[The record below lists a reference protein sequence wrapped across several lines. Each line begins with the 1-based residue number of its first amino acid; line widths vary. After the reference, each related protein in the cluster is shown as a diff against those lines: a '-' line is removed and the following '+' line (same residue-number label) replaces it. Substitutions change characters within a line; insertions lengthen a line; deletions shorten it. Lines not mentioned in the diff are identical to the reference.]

1 MNRRSLLST
10 TATLLR
16 QALAKTF
23 RCRWMLFFTLLVLL
37 LSPARLLAA
46 GVQALFNLETPTG
59 GPFPC
64 DLFTVADSSH
74 NTGLRVN
81 LPLPD
86 CQSHPSDC
94 DDLHVINTLD
104 GFNQQPR
111 LSIPF
116 SGPIDVTTATSEAVL
131 LISLGSTLSKG
142 NSGGEVVGINQ
153 LVWDPETHTL
163 HVESD
168 ELLAQHTR
176 YALLVTNGLRDPGG
190 GAVEASEAFAQF
202 RHDLNFGQ
210 TKDPALKTYGKA
222 LQEGLAAAA
231 TVGVPPA
238 DIVAASVFTTQSVT
252 AVLEK
257 IRAQLKAAIPEPADF
272 LLGPGGTRTVFAR
285 SVVTSILFNQQV
297 GANPSVFSPVQVFL
311 GALPVSGPVGTLA
324 FGKYRSPDYETSDQF
339 IPPVGTRSGVPAVQ
353 GENEIFFNLFL
364 PTGPTPAE
372 GWPVVIYGHGGGG
385 SKQTA
390 PFAVAASLAA
400 KGLATIAINAVGNG
414 RGPEGTLTVSTS
426 SGSVTF
432 PAGGRGIDQ
441 NNDGNI
447 GALEGLNARLPRSM
461 IHNRDGLRQTVV
473 DLMQLV
479 RVIEVGVDTDGDGV
493 PDLDPT
499 RIYGAGISLGG
510 IYGTL
515 LLAVEPSVRAGV
527 PNVPGGAF
535 IEAERL
541 GSIRPSVGGR
551 LAARVPSLINVGG
564 TEFNENMPLR
574 NQDPVINDVPGA
586 MAIQQFLEHWEWVSG
601 SANAVAYAVHLQK
614 DPLDGIPV
622 KPVILQFAKGDKTH
636 PNPTSTAM
644 LRAGDLAGQ
653 ATYYRNDLAFAME
666 PAVVPK
672 DPHLFLQFNT
682 SSSSLL
688 SGIGLGAQR
697 QIAEF
702 LASDGTLV
710 IDPDGSNSLFEVPIV
725 PPLPEE
731 LNFIP

>member
-1 MNRRSLLST
+1 MHRQGVLTTTTRSRSGSLTKILCCSWRLL
-10 TATLLR
+10 
-16 QALAKTF
+16 F
-23 RCRWMLFFTLLVLL
+23 VLPVL
-37 LSPARLLAA
+37 MLSPVVVLAA
-46 GVQALFNLETPTG
+46 GVEASFNLETPTG
-59 GPFPC
+59 CPFPS
-64 DLFTVADSSH
+64 DLFTIADPSH

-86 CQSHPSDC
+86 CASRPSDC
-94 DDLHVINTLD
+94 HDLNVINNLD

-116 SGPIDVTTATSEAVL
+116 SGPIDVTTVTSDTMFLVDLE
-131 LISLGSTLSKG
+131 STLGKNKSTIQ
-142 NSGGEVVGINQ
+142 VIGINQ
-153 LVWDPETHTL
+153 IVWDPETNTL

-168 ELLAQHTR
+168 EFLAQHTR
-176 YALLVTNGLRDPGG
+176 YALLVTNGLRDLGG
-190 GAVEASEAFAQF
+190 DPVEASEAFVGF
-202 RHDLNFGQ
+202 RKNLNYGQ
-210 TKDPALKTYGKA
+210 TEDPALKVYRKA
-222 LQEGLAAAA
+222 LLDGLAAAA
-231 TVGVPPA
+231 TVGVPP
-238 DIVAASVFTTQSVT
+238 DDVVLASVFTTQSAT

-257 IRAQLKAAIPEPADF
+257 IRDQLIASSPEPADF

-285 SVVTSILFNQQV
+285 SDVTSILFNQQV
-297 GANPSVFSPVQVFL
+297 GANPSVFSPANVFL

-324 FGKYRSPDYETSDQF
+324 FGKYRSLDYMTSEQF

-353 GENEIFFNLFL
+353 GKNEIFFNLFL
-364 PTGPTPAE
+364 PTGPAPAD

-390 PFAVAASLAA
+390 PFVIAASLAA

-426 SGSVTF
+426 AGPVTF

-447 GALEGLNARLPRSM
+447 GALEGLNAQAPRGM

-473 DLMQLV
+473 DLMQLM
-479 RVIEVGVDTDGDGV
+479 RVIEAGIDTDGDGV
-493 PDLDPT
+493 PDLDLT
-499 RIYGAGISLGG
+499 RIYCAGISLGG

-515 LLAVEPSVRAGV
+515 LLAVEPNVRAGV
-527 PNVPGGAF
+527 ANVPGGAF
-535 IEAERL
+535 IEGERL

-551 LAARVPSLINVGG
+551 LAARVPSLINIGG

-574 NQDPVINDVPGA
+574 NLDPVINDVPGA

-614 DPLDGIPV
+614 QPLDGV
-622 KPVILQFAKGDKTH
+622 AAKPVIVQFAKGDKTH
-636 PNPTSTAM
+636 PNPTTTAM
-644 LRAGDLAGQ
+644 LRAGDLAEQ
-653 ATYYRNDLAFAME
+653 ATYCRNDLAFALE

-710 IDPDGSNSLFEVPIV
+710 IDPDVSNALFEVPIV